1 MKRLIFISMCVLMCV
16 TACSCG
22 TAQTDTTATTI
33 TTAVDTKPSAND
45 IDISG
50 FDAGN
55 TVLHIGD
62 VITQD
67 VINLIGTPESIE
79 QAPSC
84 HYDGND
90 TLYYYLGYTLY
101 TYRDGENDI
110 LYTIELNSEDV
121 KTSLDIAVGQS
132 RDDVVSAYGE
142 NYESQGKF
150 IEYSISDSAYL
161 KFTFDDSNLVTMIE
175 YYSK

>member
-1 MKRLIFISMCVLMCV
+1 MKKFVFISMCILMCV
-16 TACSCG
+16 TACSCN
-22 TAQTDTTATTI
+22 TAQTDAGTTTTTQVTTAPQTSD
-33 TTAVDTKPSAND
+33 VDIA
-45 IDISG
+45 G
-50 FDAGN
+50 FVAGN

-67 VINLIGTPESIE
+67 VINSIGTPESVE

-90 TLYYYLGYTLY
+90 TLYYYTGYTLY

-110 LYTIELNSEDV
+110 LYTIELNSADA

-132 RDDVVSAYGE
+132 QDDVVSAYGE
-142 NYESQGKF
+142 NYKSQGKY
-150 IEYSISDSAYL
+150 IEYSISNSAYL
-161 KFTFDDSNLVTMIE
+161 KFIFDDSNIVTMIE